1 MAKRIKVDEIK
12 RASAALKD
20 FQIEHVIVSYSHED
34 GTKDESIV
42 VLNMLFEDAKA
53 AIQAANVKI
62 LKTRGIRN
70 YEKLTLKHTHW
81 MPKFEHKCKHCGKT
95 FTSPIKEQVWC
106 SRECKWAYRKEHKK
120 VAQYGMVGQTGLRW

>member
-20 FQIEHVIVSYSHED
+20 FQIEHIVVSYPRKED
-34 GTKDESIV
+34 ETPDESIV

-53 AIQAANVKI
+53 AIQAADVKI
-62 LKTRGIRN
+62 LSTRGARH
-70 YEKLTLKHTHW
+70 YEALTLKHTHW
-81 MPKFEHKCKHCGKT
+81 MPKFEHKCKHCGKI

-120 VAQYGMVGQTGLRW
+120 VA

>member
-1 MAKRIKVDEIK
+1 MTKRIKVDEIK

-42 VLNMLFEDAKA
+42 VLNVLFEDAKA

-62 LKTRGIRN
+62 LRTRGTRH

-81 MPKFEHKCKHCGKT
+81 TPKFEHKCKYCGKT

-106 SRECKWAYRKEHKK
+106 SPKCKWAYRKEHKK
-120 VAQYGMVGQTGLRW
+120 VA

>member
-20 FQIEHVIVSYSHED
+20 FQIEHIIVSYPRKD
-34 GTKDESIV
+34 GTTDDSII

-62 LKTRGIRN
+62 LRTRSARH
-70 YEKLTLKHTHW
+70 YEYLALNHKHW
-81 MPKFEHKCKHCGKT
+81 EPSFEHKCKHCGKT
-95 FTSPIKEQVWC
+95 FKSPIKEQVWC
-106 SRECKWAYRKEHKK
+106 SHACKWAYRKENKSK
-120 VAQYGMVGQTGLRW
+120 AA

>member
-20 FQIEHVIVSYSHED
+20 FQIEHIVVSYPRKED
-34 GTKDESIV
+34 ETPDESIV
-42 VLNMLFEDAKA
+42 VLNMLFEDAKT
-53 AIQAANVKI
+53 AIQAADVKI
-62 LKTRGIRN
+62 LRTRGARH

-81 MPKFEHKCKHCGKT
+81 APKFEHKCKHCGKA

-106 SRECKWAYRKEHKK
+106 SHVCKWAHKK
-120 VAQYGMVGQTGLRW
+120 ELKSKTA

>member
-34 GTKDESIV
+34 GTKDESII
-42 VLNMLFEDAKA
+42 VLNVLFEDAKA
-53 AIQAANVKI
+53 AIQAADVKI
-62 LKTRGIRN
+62 LRTRGARH
-70 YEKLTLKHTHW
+70 YEKLTLKHTYW
-81 MPKFEHKCKHCGKT
+81 APKFEHKCKHCGKT

-106 SRECKWAYRKEHKK
+106 SHTCKWAYRKEHKK
-120 VAQYGMVGQTGLRW
+120 VA